1 MTKIKKLPNHLTTK
15 VILLYLQK
23 MELIMAQ
30 NILNSAL
37 TLCILLYFES
47 RNVRRDT
54 ARCAEKFTR
63 KSSISQKAHELP
75 PLFATSKN

>member
-1 MTKIKKLPNHLTTK
+1 MTKIKQLLNHLTTN
-15 VILLYLQK
+15 VILLYLQT
-23 MELIMAQ
+23 ELIMAQ

-37 TLCILLYFES
+37 TLCILLYFEA

-63 KSSISQKAHELP
+63 KSSISQKAHDLP